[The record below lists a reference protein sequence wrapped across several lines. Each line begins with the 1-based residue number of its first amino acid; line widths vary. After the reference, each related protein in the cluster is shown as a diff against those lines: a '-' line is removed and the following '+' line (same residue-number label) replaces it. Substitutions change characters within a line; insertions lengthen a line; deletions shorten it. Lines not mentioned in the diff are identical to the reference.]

1 MRNFKEIIRIRN
13 SKKGNGNIEVF
24 RDLVLYSAFN
34 IYIFFSDKKLFRI
47 SRRIF
52 FFIDIINRIL
62 ILK

>member
-34 IYIFFSDKKLFRI
+34 IYIYSF
-47 SRRIF
+47 
-52 FFIDIINRIL
+52 L
-62 ILK
+62 IRNYFEYLEEYSFL